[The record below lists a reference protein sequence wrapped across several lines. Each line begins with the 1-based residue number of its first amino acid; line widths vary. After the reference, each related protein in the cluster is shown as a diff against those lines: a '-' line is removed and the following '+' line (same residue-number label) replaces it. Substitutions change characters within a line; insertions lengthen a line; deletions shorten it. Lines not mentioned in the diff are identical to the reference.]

1 MIINSESEYNIAIGQ
16 LEQLTDD
23 DCDENDPMVDELVD
37 AIVEYEE
44 ANYPIDDLVDD
55 VMEYGVF
62 LDSDEAN
69 YAE

>member
-16 LEQLTDD
+16 LEKLTDS
-23 DCDENDPMVDELVD
+23 DENDPMIDELVD
-37 AIVEYEE
+37 AIVEYED

-55 VMEYGVF
+55 MMEYSVF
-62 LDSDEAN
+62 FDSDEAN